1 MTRNTAK
8 MVTRR
13 TEASTTGANVD
24 DGRTE
29 SQLALAQSI
38 TKGWMTSDN
47 EKSEELVAAS
57 WVIMK

>member
-29 SQLALAQSI
+29 SQLALAKSV
-38 TKGWMTSDN
+38 TKGWMKSDN